1 MAATRM
7 TGFVMP
13 VVSWEYFWKTA
24 AHIRSCRKAAIRVSF
39 RAVQFAF
46 RRMMP
51 PKILIAADNVPNV
64 EQLAADFAGQNY
76 EIDTAGNEAET
87 LEKVNTF
94 APDLILLDMMN
105 AEEVCA
111 TLKNDSRTKGIM
123 ILMIAAF
130 SKLDD
135 IERAVNAGSD
145 DFLSKPLNKVDLLK
159 RVDNMLRLRSVM
171 KNL

>member
-1 MAATRM
+1 M

-13 VVSWEYFWKTA
+13 VVSWEYFWKTVA
-24 AHIRSCRKAAIRVSF
+24 YILSCRKTAIRVSF
-39 RAVQFAF
+39 RSVQFTF

-51 PKILIAADNVPNV
+51 SKILIAADNGPSVKR
-64 EQLAADFAGQNY
+64 LAADFVGQNY
-76 EIDTAGNEAET
+76 EINTAGNGAET

-111 TLKNDSRTKGIM
+111 TLKNDSQTQGIM
-123 ILMIAAF
+123 ILMVAAF
-130 SKLDD
+130 NELAD
-135 IERAVNAGSD
+135 IERAVNAGCD
-145 DFLSKPLNKVDLLK
+145 DYLCKPIDKLELLK
-159 RVDNMLRLRSVM
+159 RFDNMLRLRSVM